1 MSTKL
6 RFLSVSIVMVCV
18 CAVAQD
24 APAGAFAGLVSV
36 DATLKNRVGSKDAKV
51 GQLVSA
57 TMEKPA
63 TIGGTTLPRGTVLLG
78 HVVDVTKHSKES
90 PDGSISILF
99 EQAKVKKED
108 PLKIRASIFKILLS
122 ENNMLAQRTDGAAGG
137 IRGGAGADTNT
148 ALLRQNLDKDGKVSG
163 MQSAAGAPVQVV
175 SGIPG
180 VALSAVADDHNS
192 GIMVAKNQD
201 VELPASMDI
210 VIGVAL
216 KQ

>member
-1 MSTKL
+1 MSIKL
-6 RFLSVSIVMVCV
+6 RLLSVSIVLVCV

-24 APAGAFAGLVSV
+24 APSGAFAGLVSV

-51 GQLVSA
+51 GQPITA
-57 TMEKPA
+57 TTEKPV
-63 TIGGTTLPRGTVLLG
+63 TIGGTTLPRGTVLMG
-78 HVVDVTKHSKES
+78 HVVDVTKHSKET

-99 EQAKVKKED
+99 DQAKLKKGD
-108 PLKIRASIFKILLS
+108 ALNIRASIFKILLS
-122 ENNMLAQRTDGAAGG
+122 ESNMLAQRTDAAGG
-137 IRGGAGADTNT
+137 IRGGAGSDMNT

-192 GIMVAKNQD
+192 GIMMSKNQD
-201 VELPASMDI
+201 VELPASIDI